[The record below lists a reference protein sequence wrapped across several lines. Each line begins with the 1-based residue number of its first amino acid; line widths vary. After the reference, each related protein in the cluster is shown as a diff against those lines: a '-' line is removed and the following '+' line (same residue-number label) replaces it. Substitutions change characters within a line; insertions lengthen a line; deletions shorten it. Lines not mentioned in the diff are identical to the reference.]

1 MSLVGQNAVA
11 DMTSQLSQPDSKM
24 LDCLLT
30 GSLDLLFFLFFSFL
44 WLLTLVMVL
53 LGIKNV
59 MDRNPL
65 EEAARAQIEAA
76 NGLELVSAMML
87 LSSACAR

>member
-30 GSLDLLFFLFFSFL
+30 GSLVSFFGFVFF
-44 WLLTLVMVL
+44 WLLALGVVL